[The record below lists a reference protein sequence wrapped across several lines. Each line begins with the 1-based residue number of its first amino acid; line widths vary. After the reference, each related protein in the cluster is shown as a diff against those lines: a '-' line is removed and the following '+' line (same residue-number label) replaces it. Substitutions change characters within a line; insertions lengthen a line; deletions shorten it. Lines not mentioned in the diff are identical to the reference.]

1 MLAFACQN
9 AQYYAELGIK
19 DLEEGRASITAWRH
33 FEEALNKD
41 PDNSLANYGMG
52 TIQIR
57 EKYTFDRAY
66 KMLEKSITGLKD
78 KKRKE
83 NAYSLVSK
91 AYLALQK
98 PKKAVEILNKAFA
111 EGVES
116 PKLCN
121 NQAIFYINLG
131 KNNKAEEVMLK
142 CVDKF
147 PADASSYYNLGY
159 MLAHQFRDYKG
170 ALKYLLKSNE
180 LRPHQ
185 IDTIKALMKVSYKLK
200 KKKDALKF
208 AEILQKKYQE
218 KAKRQEIQQTIKEI
232 KSQRWKVKFEQ

>member
-1 MLAFACQN
+1 
-9 AQYYAELGIK
+9 
-19 DLEEGRASITAWRH
+19 
-33 FEEALNKD
+33 
-41 PDNSLANYGMG
+41 MG

-98 PKKAVEILNKAFA
+98 PKKAVEILNQAFA

-121 NQAIFYINLG
+121 N
-131 KNNKAEEVMLK
+131 
-142 CVDKF
+142 
-147 PADASSYYNLGY
+147 LGY
-159 MLAHQFRDYKG
+159 MLAHEFRDYKG
-170 ALKYLLKSNE
+170 ALKHFLKSNE

-218 KAKRQEIQQTIKEI
+218 KTKKQEIQQTIKEI

>member
-1 MLAFACQN
+1 MLAFACKN

-98 PKKAVEILNKAFA
+98 PKKAVEVLNKAFA

-121 NQAIFYINLG
+121 N
-131 KNNKAEEVMLK
+131 
-142 CVDKF
+142 
-147 PADASSYYNLGY
+147 LGY
-159 MLAHQFRDYKG
+159 MLAHEFRDYKG
-170 ALKYLLKSNE
+170 ALKHFLKSNE

-185 IDTIKALMKVSYKLK
+185 VDTMKALMKVSYKLK

-218 KAKRQEIQQTIKEI
+218 KTKKQEIQQTIKEI